1 MSTPI
6 LLVSLA
12 PTFIFALVFLMMPR
26 VREGILFGVS
36 VPVEF
41 AESAAGQSVLAR
53 YRSRVLAVFFVAIIA
68 GGVAVLR
75 GQQTILTAVT
85 IAEFPLYCWA
95 WVWAWHQ
102 TQSFAIKVPLRR
114 SASLAP
120 ATQVD
125 GFSLS
130 QLVALIPL
138 LCAASYLRLHWSQ
151 IPARFAVH
159 WRADGAPDGWSERTV
174 VGVFGTVIVGAMLVV
189 GIAILSWLV
198 GRVSPHQARQMR
210 PILAVASWM
219 MSALF
224 TAIALHPFS
233 ANPESEPRFIF
244 WVTAAGLVALIS
256 TLSYVMNLPL
266 RDAAYPWDGTPDSGW
281 RWGLVYYNPA
291 DSAVVVKNR
300 FGLGWTLNFA
310 RPQAKLVVAG
320 TLLFT
325 AIVIFIVLASVRVH
339 S

>member
-41 AESAAGQSVLAR
+41 AESAAGQSILAR
-53 YRSRVLAVFFVAIIA
+53 YRSRVLVVFFAAMIA
-68 GGVAVLR
+68 GGAAVLR

-102 TQSFAIKVPLRR
+102 TQPFAVKVPLRR
-114 SASLAP
+114 SASLEP
-120 ATQVD
+120 ANKVD

-138 LCAASYLRLHWSQ
+138 LFASAYLRLHWSQ
-151 IPARFAVH
+151 IPARFSVH
-159 WRADGAPDGWSERTV
+159 WRADGVPDGWSERTV
-174 VGVFGTVIVGAMLVV
+174 AGVFGTVIVGAMLVL

-244 WVTAAGLVALIS
+244 WITAAGMVALIS

-266 RDAAYPWDGTPDSGW
+266 RDAANPWDGTPDSGW

-291 DSAVVVKNR
+291 DSAVLVKNR

-310 RPQAKLVVAG
+310 SPQAKLVVAG